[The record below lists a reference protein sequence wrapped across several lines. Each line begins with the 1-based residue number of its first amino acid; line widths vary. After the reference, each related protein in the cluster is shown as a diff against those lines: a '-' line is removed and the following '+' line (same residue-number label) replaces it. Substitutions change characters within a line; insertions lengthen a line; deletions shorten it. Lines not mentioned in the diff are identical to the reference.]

1 MNTSL
6 FLPALLILH
15 LTGLTIMAGTTIV
28 DFTVFKTFW
37 KHFNDDKDKSK
48 GILTGTSKSSTLI
61 GVGAALLVITGIG
74 MMALT
79 HGVFGEQ
86 LWFRIKIGIVLVL
99 MLNGIFFG
107 RKQGEELRMIMNNDK
122 AYLAERVDQIK
133 VNLNIFFTVQLILFF
148 SIVFLSVFKFS

>member
-1 MNTSL
+1 MNTSI

-28 DFTVFKTFW
+28 DFTIFKTFW
-37 KHFNDDKDKSK
+37 KHFDDDTKKSK
-48 GILTGTSKSSTLI
+48 GILAGTSKSSTLI
-61 GVGAALLVITGIG
+61 GIGAALLVITGIG

-107 RKQGEELRMIMNNDK
+107 RKQGEKLRMIMNNDS
-122 AYLAERVDQIK
+122 AYLTQQVSQIK
-133 VNLNIFFTVQLILFF
+133 ANLSIFFTVQLILFF

>member
-1 MNTSL
+1 
-6 FLPALLILH
+6 
-15 LTGLTIMAGTTIV
+15 MAGTTIV

>member
-6 FLPALLILH
+6 CLPALLILH

>member
-15 LTGLTIMAGTTIV
+15 LTGLIIMAGTTIV

-37 KHFNDDKDKSK
+37 KHFNDDRNKSK

-61 GVGAALLVITGIG
+61 GIGAALLVITGIG
-74 MMALT
+74 MLALT

-99 MLNGIFFG
+99 TLNGIFFG
-107 RKQGEELRMIMNNDK
+107 RRQGQKLRMIMNNNG
-122 AYLAERVDQIK
+122 AYLTEQVDQIK

>member
-37 KHFNDDKDKSK
+37 KHFDDDTEKSK
-48 GILTGTSKSSTLI
+48 GILAGTSKSSTLI
-61 GVGAALLVITGIG
+61 GIGAALLVITGIG

-86 LWFRIKIGIVLVL
+86 LWFRIKMGIVLVL